1 MVSQKLIDAVQA
13 QDVDQIRIIVTNIA
27 YHDRGFYDG
36 KFEEAIDYVKK
47 NEVPGLWQ
55 KYDGE
60 DFNENKEDWNGD
72 YWADLTASLMDN
84 FCEERIAKL
93 KEVGRYVYPQQAEAG
108 ARPTS
113 PPRQA
118 HTTGQRTGSVRPSAR
133 RTTSQ
138 GEMPPVAWLVGG
150 AAVLLLG
157 CATIGVTKTL
167 VATAAVAG
175 GAVLLNNKGR

>member
-13 QDVDQIRIIVTNIA
+13 QDVDQIRIIVTSIA
-27 YHDRGFYDG
+27 YHDRGFSDG
-36 KFEEAIDYVKK
+36 QFDGAVDYVKK

-55 KYDGE
+55 EYDGE
-60 DFNENKEDWNGD
+60 EFQENKEKWDGD
-72 YWADLTASLMDN
+72 YWAYLNASLMEN

-93 KEVGRYVYPQQAEAG
+93 KEVGKYVYPQQAEAG
-108 ARPTS
+108 ARPAS

-118 HTTGQRTGSVRPSAR
+118 HPTGQRTGSAHPSSR
-133 RTTSQ
+133 RATGQ
-138 GEMPPVAWLVGG
+138 GNMPPIAWLVGG

-167 VATAAVAG
+167 VATAAIAG
-175 GAVLLNNKGR
+175 GAVILSKKGR